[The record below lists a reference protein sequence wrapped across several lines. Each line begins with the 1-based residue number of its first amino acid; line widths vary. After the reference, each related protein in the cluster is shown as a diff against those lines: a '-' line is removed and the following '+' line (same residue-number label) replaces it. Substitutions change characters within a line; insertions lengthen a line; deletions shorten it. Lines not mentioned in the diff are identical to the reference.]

1 MMMFDFGLV
10 IYTQKSSS
18 VFNRSLQTF
27 SVFKMHIKYVGKKK
41 KSAALISPRSF
52 MKLFP
57 LYDPADAVNTA
68 AA

>member
-1 MMMFDFGLV
+1 
-10 IYTQKSSS
+10 
-18 VFNRSLQTF
+18 
-27 SVFKMHIKYVGKKK
+27 MHSKYVEKK
-41 KSAALISPRSF
+41 KSAAGIGPRSF